1 MRTWLL
7 SLLLVGL
14 VTAGG
19 FKWWRARQPLIDAP
33 EEFVAG
39 VSGEGDSGDEVAPV
53 VITSVDPGED
63 FSSKSSEKEDQSV
76 ATTSSHERP
85 PTTPTAMPAAAS
97 PAVASPVVASM
108 EKEIPGGATSETEA
122 EARRKAGGL
131 LEQAAKATS
140 PVEQATLLTQA
151 IRSGVLDKVEEEK
164 AYASLL
170 EANKRGLLNPR
181 CDESFMKIEVKKGDS
196 LWSICKRIEKESHLK
211 VTPGLLRLV
220 NSMSSDSVY
229 PGASLKVPNQTL
241 SIYVKKTKFRL
252 DVMLGNILLRR
263 YAVGI
268 GKDNRSPEGK
278 FTIATRLK
286 DPHWFKP
293 GGAAGGLP
301 PDHPENILGT
311 RWMGFAAKDGFPEA
325 ATFGIH
331 GTKEDQTIGTES
343 SNGCIRM
350 HNADVEELFE
360 WVAAGTAVEIV
371 P

>member
-19 FKWWRARQPLIDAP
+19 FKWWRARQPLPDAP
-33 EEFVAG
+33 GEIVAD
-39 VSGEGDSGDEVAPV
+39 VTTGEGDSSSDESAPV
-53 VITSVDPGED
+53 VITSADLAVDSTPNPAEVESKIAVTSP
-63 FSSKSSEKEDQSV
+63 SSSSSD
-76 ATTSSHERP
+76 ERLRTL
-85 PTTPTAMPAAAS
+85 PT
-97 PAVASPVVASM
+97 PVST

-122 EARRKAGGL
+122 DARRKATGL
-131 LEQAAKATS
+131 LDQAAKATS

-151 IRSGVLDKVEEEK
+151 IRSGVLDKAEEDK
-164 AYASLL
+164 AYAALV
-170 EANKRGLLNPR
+170 EANKRGILNPR
-181 CDESFMKIEVKKGDS
+181 CEESFMKVEVKKGDS
-196 LWSICKRIEKESHLK
+196 LWSICKRLEKESHVR
-211 VTPGLLRLV
+211 VTPGMLRLV
-220 NSMSSDSVY
+220 NSMTSDSVY
-229 PGASLKVPNQTL
+229 PGASLKVPNQPLT
-241 SIYVKKTKFRL
+241 IYVKKTKFRL
-252 DVMLGNILLRR
+252 DVLLGNVLLRR

-301 PDHPENILGT
+301 PEHPENILGT
-311 RWMGFAAKDGFPEA
+311 RWLGFAPKDGFPEA

-331 GTKEDQTIGTES
+331 GTKEDHTIGTES
-343 SNGCIRM
+343 SNGCVRM

-360 WVAAGTAVEIV
+360 WVAPGTIVEIV

>member
-14 VTAGG
+14 ATAGG
-19 FKWWRARQPLIDAP
+19 FKWWRARQPLHDAP
-33 EEFVAG
+33 GEIVADLSGADGDASSEEP
-39 VSGEGDSGDEVAPV
+39 APV
-53 VITSVDPGED
+53 VITNADPAVDDAP
-63 FSSKSSEKEDQSV
+63 KSAETES
-76 ATTSSHERP
+76 ATAAATSSSDARP
-85 PTTPTAMPAAAS
+85 HPMPTPIAA
-97 PAVASPVVASM
+97 

-122 EARRKAGGL
+122 EARRKATGL
-131 LEQAAKATS
+131 LEQAGKATS

-151 IRSGVLDKVEEEK
+151 IRSGVLEKGDEEK

-170 EANKRGLLNPR
+170 EANKRGILNPR
-181 CDESFMKIEVKKGDS
+181 CEETFMKVEVKKGDS
-196 LWSICKRIEKESHLK
+196 LWSICKRLEKESRVR
-211 VTPGLLRLV
+211 VTPGMLRLV
-220 NSMSSDSVY
+220 NSMTSDSVY
-229 PGASLKVPNQTL
+229 PGASLKVPSQPL
-241 SIYVKKTKFRL
+241 SIFVKKTKFRL
-252 DVMLGNILLRR
+252 DVLLGNVMVRR

-278 FTIATRLK
+278 FIIATRLK

-301 PDHPENILGT
+301 PEHPENILGT
-311 RWMGFAAKDGFPEA
+311 RWLGFAPKDGFPEA

-343 SNGCIRM
+343 SNGCVRM

-360 WVAAGTAVEIV
+360 WVAAGTTVEIV

>member
-33 EEFVAG
+33 DELV
-39 VSGEGDSGDEVAPV
+39 GESNGDGESGDDAAPV
-53 VITSVDPGED
+53 VLASVDPGED
-63 FSSKSSEKEDQSV
+63 FSSKSVETASNPAASAV
-76 ATTSSHERP
+76 ADVRP
-85 PTTPTAMPAAAS
+85 APTANVTPVAAPAS
-97 PAVASPVVASM
+97 
-108 EKEIPGGATSETEA
+108 EREIPGGASSETEA
-122 EARRKAGGL
+122 EARRKATGL
-131 LEQAAKATS
+131 LDQASKATS
-140 PVEQATLLTQA
+140 PVEQAALLTQA
-151 IRSGVLDKVEEEK
+151 IRSGSLDKADDEK
-164 AYASLL
+164 AYAALL

-181 CDESFMKIEVKKGDS
+181 CDEAFMKIEVKKGDS
-196 LWSICKRIEKESHLK
+196 LWSICKRIEKENHVR

-229 PGASLKVPNQTL
+229 PGASLKVPNQAL
-241 SIYVKKTKFRL
+241 SIFVRKSKFKL
-252 DVMLGNILLRR
+252 EVLLGNVMLRR
-263 YAVGI
+263 YSVGI

-311 RWMGFAAKDGFPEA
+311 RWLGFAAKDGFPEA

-350 HNADVEELFE
+350 HNAEVEELFE
-360 WVAAGTAVEIV
+360 WVGAGTAVEIV

>member
-14 VTAGG
+14 ATAGG

-33 EEFVAG
+33 DALAIEANGESD
-39 VSGEGDSGDEVAPV
+39 SGEEAAPV
-53 VITSVDPGED
+53 VIASADLQADTAPTSAEMEKAVVVTA
-63 FSSKSSEKEDQSV
+63 SSD
-76 ATTSSHERP
+76 ERP
-85 PTTPTAMPAAAS
+85 AS
-97 PAVASPVVASM
+97 RPAVAAS
-108 EKEIPGGATSETEA
+108 EREIPGGATSETEA
-122 EARRKAGGL
+122 EARRKAAGL
-131 LEQAAKATS
+131 VEQAAKATS
-140 PVEQATLLTQA
+140 PIEQATLLTQA
-151 IRSGVLDKVEEEK
+151 IRSSVLDKTEEEK
-164 AYASLL
+164 AYAALL
-170 EANKRGLLNPR
+170 EANKRGILNPR
-181 CDESFMKIEVKKGDS
+181 CEEGFMKIEVKKGDS
-196 LWSICKRIEKESHLK
+196 LWSICKRLEKESHVR
-211 VTPGLLRLV
+211 VTAGMLRLV
-220 NSMSSDSVY
+220 NSMTSDSVY

-241 SIYVKKTKFRL
+241 SISVKKSKFRL
-252 DVMLGNILLRR
+252 DVLLGNVLLRR

-301 PDHPENILGT
+301 PEHPENILGT
-311 RWMGFAAKDGFPEA
+311 RWLGFAPKDGFPEA

-343 SNGCIRM
+343 SNGCVRM

-360 WVAAGTAVEIV
+360 WVAAGTQVEITL
-371 P
+371 